1 MQWHPGLLWLA
12 VLSPNLIADDNL
24 VNNYDRPFHF
34 ATFSLSKK
42 VALAHWE
49 AALAELMYKTVVLSE
64 EITAF
69 IYARP
74 SYVRR
79 FTSGRSH
86 CNSSVISKII
96 SATMATQVSK
106 PAFDKL
112 DLENPSNNRTV
123 YRPFLL
129 DEQIRASDWISELEL
144 DTAEEMARQDLLA
157 TAQPLRILVLYGS
170 LRKRY
175 DSITKYQ

>member
-1 MQWHPGLLWLA
+1 
-12 VLSPNLIADDNL
+12 
-24 VNNYDRPFHF
+24 
-34 ATFSLSKK
+34 
-42 VALAHWE
+42 
-49 AALAELMYKTVVLSE
+49 MYKTVVLSE